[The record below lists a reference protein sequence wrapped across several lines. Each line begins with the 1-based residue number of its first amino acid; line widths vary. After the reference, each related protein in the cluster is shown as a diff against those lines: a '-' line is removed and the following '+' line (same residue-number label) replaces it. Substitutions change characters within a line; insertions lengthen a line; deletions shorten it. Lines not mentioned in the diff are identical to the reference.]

1 MGSKTTPVIYGI
13 YITAPMSKVT
23 KPHDFYRKIG
33 FKEGLPFGF
42 TPWLILNNDM
52 MHLLVEPAN
61 KNVALLRDTD
71 LISPK
76 VDKNDDKTLPK
87 K

>member
-1 MGSKTTPVIYGI
+1 
-13 YITAPMSKVT
+13 MSKVT

-42 TPWLILNNDM
+42 TPWLTLNNDM
-52 MHLLVEPAN
+52 MHLSVEPAD
-61 KNVALLRDTD
+61 KDVALLRDIDLISPKVDKDVALLRDND